1 MATYPLA
8 IYTAEHGLAW
18 TYPRE
23 AIPFTE
29 LEACRKAFGPSPD
42 FDAGDPGYEGVLAT
56 RTRVF
61 ALRCQSVPAW
71 DFRGRA
77 ATYLAVTWVPREA
90 AGRMDFEAL
99 LAAPAL
105 RLPTHTPP
113 PGFDL
118 TAERPPVPAQSLR
131 ETLLP
136 DGFSRVGALIA
147 GLAPQDTALFR
158 RTLDERVTH
167 VHLHTEP
174 SRAVSPS
181 YDAQTSQPSVP
192 LDAAMAHTPTIS
204 QPRGLCLP
212 WPAAVAAGLLWLL
225 TLGGLGG
232 LGWQLLSTQGALETT
247 QDTLATSQ
255 DFLAATEKA
264 RDEVSQELD
273 AEKQSSAE
281 LRKKCDD
288 LQAENEAQE
297 KRLNECRA
305 ERAAARQEKDLLE
318 QKLIVEKQ
326 SGAELRKKYE
336 ANLIKQDKMKK
347 ELDALRQNLESKQQ
361 ECTEL
366 RKQLEKA
373 HQAYSQHLQEKDAQ
387 KAEAKAM
394 QEGKQ

>member
-23 AIPFTE
+23 AIPFAE

-77 ATYLAVTWVPREA
+77 ATYLAVTWVSREA
-90 AGRMDFEAL
+90 AGRIDFEAL

-113 PGFDL
+113 PDFDL

-147 GLAPQDTALFR
+147 GLAPQGTALFR
-158 RTLDERVTH
+158 RTLGERVTH
-167 VHLHTEP
+167 VRLHAE
-174 SRAVSPS
+174 SSHAVSPS
-181 YDAQTSQPSVP
+181 CGTQAPQPSAP
-192 LDAAMAHTPTIS
+192 LATPLPHTPTIS
-204 QPRGLCLP
+204 QPRGLFLP
-212 WPAAVAAGLLWLL
+212 WPAAIAAGLFWLL

-232 LGWQLLSTQGALETT
+232 LGWRLVSTQKALVATKDALEDTTT
-247 QDTLATSQ
+247 QLKTAQGDLAN
-255 DFLAATEKA
+255 TEA
-264 RDEVSQELD
+264 ERDNAKQELD
-273 AEKQSSAE
+273 AE
-281 LRKKCDD
+281 R
-288 LQAENEAQE
+288 
-297 KRLNECRA
+297 R
-305 ERAAARQEKDLLE
+305 
-318 QKLIVEKQ
+318 
-326 SGAELRKKYE
+326 SGAALSTACADLR
-336 ANLIKQDKMKK
+336 L
-347 ELDALRQNLESKQQ
+347 
-361 ECTEL
+361 
-366 RKQLEKA
+366 QLEDAEQRLKRTLCA
-373 HQAYSQHLQEKDAQ
+373 GRQMMAQRDAAQWTLRRYASRCPLRDFHEAPSWVFIHRQWLENLAPHVSPPPPCFFLIHHQYLEKL
-387 KAEAKAM
+387 K
-394 QEGKQ
+394 